1 MFIIPSVAGP
11 RQLHST
17 LLQLLRSRT
26 GTMAG
31 VLVINGIT
39 SSDNLKTQSD
49 SLYQDVEKSYDNWR

>member
-1 MFIIPSVAGP
+1 
-11 RQLHST
+11 
-17 LLQLLRSRT
+17 
-26 GTMAG
+26 MAG